1 MSGARAQVANAS
13 TAAASGAIVPVL
25 AAISFSHLLNDT
37 IQSLLPAIY
46 PVLKSSLRLSFAQ
59 IGLVTLTLQF
69 TASILQPLVG
79 LYTDRHPTPYSLVAG
94 MGSSLA
100 GLLLL
105 SVANT
110 LGWLLLAAGLLGLG
124 SAIFHP
130 ESSRVARLASGGR
143 HGLAQSVF
151 QVGGNIGSSLGP
163 LLAAVLVVP
172 YGQRSLAW
180 CAIVAVLALLV
191 LWKIGGWLRERLP
204 ARGSQAAHRAL
215 DAGTRG
221 DRRRV
226 WAALAILLAL
236 IFSKYVYLASLHTFY
251 TFYLIEKFAVS
262 VQTAQLDLFLFLFA
276 IAAGTIVG
284 GPVGDRF
291 GRKWVIWGSIVGVLP
306 FTLALPYASLGWTR
320 ALVVMIGFI
329 LASAFST
336 ILVYATE
343 LIPDRVGLVAGLFFG
358 FAFGV
363 AGLGAAALG
372 YLADRTSLEFV
383 FKVCSF
389 LPFIGLLTGLL
400 PEIEAAPRL
409 QTADVR

>member
-1 MSGARAQVANAS
+1 
-13 TAAASGAIVPVL
+13 
-25 AAISFSHLLNDT
+25 
-37 IQSLLPAIY
+37 
-46 PVLKSSLRLSFAQ
+46 
-59 IGLVTLTLQF
+59 
-69 TASILQPLVG
+69 
-79 LYTDRHPTPYSLVAG
+79 
-94 MGSSLA
+94 
-100 GLLLL
+100 
-105 SVANT
+105 
-110 LGWLLLAAGLLGLG
+110 
-124 SAIFHP
+124 
-130 ESSRVARLASGGR
+130 
-143 HGLAQSVF
+143 VF
-151 QVGGNIGSSLGP
+151 QVGGNVGSSLGP

-180 CAIVAVLALLV
+180 CAIVAILALLL

-204 ARGSQAAHRAL
+204 ATGSPSASRPL
-215 DAGTRG
+215 GTERRR

-226 WAALAILLAL
+226 QGALAILLAL

-251 TFYLIEKFAVS
+251 TFYLIEKFDVS

-276 IAAGTIVG
+276 IAAGTVVG
-284 GPVGDRF
+284 GPIGDRF

-320 ALVVMIGFI
+320 VLVVAIGFI

-343 LIPDRVGLVAGLFFG
+343 LIPNRVGLVAGLFFG

-389 LPFIGLLTGLL
+389 LPVIGLLTGLL
-400 PEIEAAPRL
+400 PAIEAAPRL
-409 QTADVR
+409 QTADVRHGSVVPR